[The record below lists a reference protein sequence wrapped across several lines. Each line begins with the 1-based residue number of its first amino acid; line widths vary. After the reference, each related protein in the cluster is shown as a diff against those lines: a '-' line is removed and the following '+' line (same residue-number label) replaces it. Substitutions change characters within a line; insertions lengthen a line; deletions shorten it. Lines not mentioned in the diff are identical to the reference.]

1 MDDLDDATSGEHV
14 IFELP
19 EAPVPVD
26 AAALLAA
33 LAAFWANPEPGMFS
47 FEVPER
53 IAGGKDDQP
62 VPDGIQN
69 PYWEIIRQLPL
80 SDMRLP
86 WATGLEVTLH
96 HFASSRIRYFADF
109 NALRRTYSWSIPSPG
124 DIAWMKGILEGRRV
138 VEPGAGSGYWAW
150 QLRQADVDII
160 AYDPAGPDD
169 NWYACQE
176 WTPVQRGDHTA
187 VTAHP
192 DRALFLCWP
201 SNGEPWAAEALEAYE
216 GDLLIYAAAGEYC
229 ADDGFREALGAGWEP
244 VSASLAHVSYDHT
257 PCILSAWRRKGTR
270 P

>member
-1 MDDLDDATSGEHV
+1 MDDLATPGGEHV

-26 AAALLAA
+26 AAALHAA

-86 WATGLEVTLH
+86 WATGLEVTLR
-96 HFASSRIRYFADF
+96 HFTSGPRGVRYFADF

-124 DIAWMKGILEGRRV
+124 DITWMKDVLVGRCV
-138 VEPGAGSGYWAW
+138 VELGAGGGYWAW
-150 QLRQADVDII
+150 QLRQAGVDVV
-160 AYDPAGPDD
+160 AYDPAEPGD

-176 WTPVQRGDHTA
+176 WTAVQRGDHTA
-187 VTAHP
+187 VAAHP
-192 DRALFLCWP
+192 DRALFMCWP
-201 SNGEPWAAEALEAYE
+201 SNGKPWAAEALDAYE

-229 ADDGFREALGAGWEP
+229 ADEAFREAIEAGWEP
-244 VSASLAHVSYDHT
+244 VSASLDHVSYDHT
-257 PCILSAWRRKGTR
+257 PCILSAWHRKGT
-270 P
+270 